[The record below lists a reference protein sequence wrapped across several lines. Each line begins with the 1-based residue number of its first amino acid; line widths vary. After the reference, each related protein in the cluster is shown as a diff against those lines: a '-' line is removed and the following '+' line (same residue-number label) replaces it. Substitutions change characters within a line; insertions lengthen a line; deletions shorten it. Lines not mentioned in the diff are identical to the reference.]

1 MIDEHTNWNDAV
13 NELIDRIDTAEM
25 SFVAAR
31 DNFNSRRIGRY
42 VVMLDAIADELRGL
56 LDD

>member
-1 MIDEHTNWNDAV
+1 MIDERTNWNDAV

-42 VVMLDAIADELRGL
+42 VVMLDAIADELRCL

>member
-1 MIDEHTNWNDAV
+1 MIDERTNWNDAV

-42 VVMLDAIADELRGL
+42 VSVLDDIADQLRGML
-56 LDD
+56 ND

>member
-1 MIDEHTNWNDAV
+1 MIDERTNWNDAV

>member
-1 MIDEHTNWNDAV
+1 MIDERTNWNDAV
-13 NELIDRIDTAEM
+13 NELIDRIDTAQM

-31 DNFNSRRIGRY
+31 DNVNSRRIGRY
-42 VVMLDAIADELRGL
+42 VIMLDSLMDELRGL

>member
-1 MIDEHTNWNDAV
+1 MIDERTNWNDAV
-13 NELIDRIDTAEM
+13 EELIDRIDTAQM

-42 VVMLDAIADELRGL
+42 VKVLDDIADELRGML
-56 LDD
+56 ND

>member
-1 MIDEHTNWNDAV
+1 MIDERTNWNDAV
-13 NELIDRIDTAEM
+13 NELIDRIDTAQM

-42 VVMLDAIADELRGL
+42 VKVLDDIADELRGML
-56 LDD
+56 ND

>member
-1 MIDEHTNWNDAV
+1 MIDERTTWNDAI

-42 VVMLDAIADELRGL
+42 VSVLDDIADELRGML
-56 LDD
+56 ND

>member
-1 MIDEHTNWNDAV
+1 MIDERTTWNDAV

-42 VVMLDAIADELRGL
+42 VSVLDDIADELRGML
-56 LDD
+56 ND

>member
-1 MIDEHTNWNDAV
+1 MIDERMNWNDAV
-13 NELIDRIDTAEM
+13 NELIDRIDTAQM

-42 VVMLDAIADELRGL
+42 VSVLDDIADELRGML
-56 LDD
+56 ND

>member
-1 MIDEHTNWNDAV
+1 MIDERTTWNDAV

>member
-1 MIDEHTNWNDAV
+1 MIDERTNWNDAV
-13 NELIDRIDTAEM
+13 EELIDRIDTAQM

-42 VVMLDAIADELRGL
+42 VKVLDEIADDLRGML
-56 LDD
+56 ND

>member
-1 MIDEHTNWNDAV
+1 MIDERTTWNDAI
-13 NELIDRIDTAEM
+13 NELIDKTDTVQLA
-25 SFVAAR
+25 FVAAR

-42 VVMLDAIADELRGL
+42 VVMLDAIMEELRGL

>member
-1 MIDEHTNWNDAV
+1 MIDERTNWNDAV
-13 NELIDRIDTAEM
+13 NELIDRIDTAQM

-42 VVMLDAIADELRGL
+42 VVMLDSLMDELRGL

>member
-1 MIDEHTNWNDAV
+1 MIDERTTWNDAV
-13 NELIDRIDTAEM
+13 NELIDKTDTVQLA
-25 SFVAAR
+25 FVAAR

-42 VVMLDAIADELRGL
+42 VVMLDAIVDELRGL

>member
-1 MIDEHTNWNDAV
+1 MIDERTNWNDAV
-13 NELIDRIDTAEM
+13 NELIDRIDTAQM

-42 VVMLDAIADELRGL
+42 VIMLDSLMDELRGL

>member
-1 MIDEHTNWNDAV
+1 MIDERTNWNDAI
-13 NELIDRIDTAEM
+13 NELIDRIDTAQM

-42 VVMLDAIADELRGL
+42 VSVLDDIADELRGML
-56 LDD
+56 ND

>member
-1 MIDEHTNWNDAV
+1 MIDECTNWNDAV
-13 NELIDRIDTAEM
+13 NELIDRIDTAQM

-42 VVMLDAIADELRGL
+42 VSVLDDIADELRGML
-56 LDD
+56 ND

>member
-1 MIDEHTNWNDAV
+1 MIDERTAWNDAV

-42 VVMLDAIADELRGL
+42 VTMLDAIADELRGL

>member
-1 MIDEHTNWNDAV
+1 MIDERTNWNDAV
-13 NELIDRIDTAEM
+13 NELIDRIDTAQM

-42 VVMLDAIADELRGL
+42 VSV
-56 LDD
+56 LDDIAEEWRGMLND

>member
-1 MIDEHTNWNDAV
+1 MIDERTNWNDAV
-13 NELIDRIDTAEM
+13 NELIERIDTAEM

-42 VVMLDAIADELRGL
+42 VSVLDDIADELRGML
-56 LDD
+56 ND

>member
-1 MIDEHTNWNDAV
+1 MIDERTNWNDAV
-13 NELIDRIDTAEM
+13 EELIDRIDTAQM

-42 VVMLDAIADELRGL
+42 VIMLDSLMDELRGL

>member
-1 MIDEHTNWNDAV
+1 MIDERTNWNDAV
-13 NELIDRIDTAEM
+13 EELIDRIDTAQM

-42 VVMLDAIADELRGL
+42 VKVLDDIADELRGL

>member
-13 NELIDRIDTAEM
+13 NELIDRIDTAQM
-25 SFVAAR
+25 SFAAAR

-42 VVMLDAIADELRGL
+42 VSVLDEIADELRGML
-56 LDD
+56 ND

>member
-1 MIDEHTNWNDAV
+1 MIDERTTWNDAI

-42 VVMLDAIADELRGL
+42 VTMLDAIADELRGL

>member
-1 MIDEHTNWNDAV
+1 MIDERTTWNDAV
-13 NELIDRIDTAEM
+13 NELIDRIDTAQM

-42 VVMLDAIADELRGL
+42 VTVLDDIADELRGML
-56 LDD
+56 ND

>member
-1 MIDEHTNWNDAV
+1 MIDERTNWNDAV
-13 NELIDRIDTAEM
+13 NELIDRIDTAQM

-42 VVMLDAIADELRGL
+42 VIMLDSLMDELRGL
-56 LDD
+56 IDD